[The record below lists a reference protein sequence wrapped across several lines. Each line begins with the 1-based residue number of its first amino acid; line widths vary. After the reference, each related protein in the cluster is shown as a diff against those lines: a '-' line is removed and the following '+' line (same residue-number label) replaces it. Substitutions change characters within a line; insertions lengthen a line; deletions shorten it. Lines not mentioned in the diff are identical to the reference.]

1 MSYSYKPYEKICVE
15 LKNSCFEP
23 HSILDI
29 GSNIGQTADIMRRV
43 WPNSKLVLI
52 EGNEECCK
60 DLYVKNY
67 TVLPI
72 LVGKE
77 NSVVTFFK
85 SKFHTKCSGNS
96 IYKENS
102 KYYEGD
108 YLITESKK
116 IFKLDDVVADKF
128 DLIKVD
134 TQGSELDIIQG
145 GIRTFSNAKVILV
158 EVSLQ
163 PFNQGGCTKK
173 QVMDTL
179 SNLKFEFVQ
188 KFELIFD
195 DKNPKDIIQE
205 NLLFIRK

>member
-1 MSYSYKPYEKICVE
+1 MSYSYEPYESICVE
-15 LKNSCFEP
+15 LKDSGFNP

-29 GSNIGQTADIMRRV
+29 GSNIGQTADIMRKV

-52 EGNEECCK
+52 EGNEDCCR

-77 NSVVTFFK
+77 NSTVTFFK

-108 YLITESKK
+108 YLITESKN
-116 IFKLDDVVADKF
+116 IFKLDDVVNNKF

-145 GIRTFSNAKVILV
+145 GIRTFSNAKVILI
-158 EVSLQ
+158 EVSLK
-163 PFNQGGCTKK
+163 PFNDGGCTKQ

-179 SNLKFEFVQ
+179 LSMKFDFIQ

-195 DKNPKDIIQE
+195 DTNSKDIIQE